1 MYCYVVDPAVANQ
14 QPKLAA
20 QIRAYLQQLG
30 IAGEF
35 AVPRD
40 EQSVAQVVTQAMAR
54 NYRTIVAVGATSILD
69 DVVAACAGT
78 DVVVGYLP
86 ISKYPGVKELVGTT
100 DWKAAADALRR
111 RRYFPFQPLK
121 VGDLATCFP
130 VSVSPCLWQL
140 ETDSWKAR
148 TTDPC
153 ALMILPDGEGLR
165 VSEMREAGGFFRK
178 SVEPSR
184 FWVPRLR
191 VSSTERAELQAGEFA
206 IGVTPVEVT
215 LGEPV
220 GFIRPE
226 A

>member
-40 EQSVAQVVTQAMAR
+40 DQSVAQVVRQAIGR
-54 NYRTIVAVGATSILD
+54 NYRTVVAVGATAILD

-86 ISKYPGVKELVGTT
+86 ISRYPGVRELVGTT
-100 DWKAAADALRR
+100 DWKQAADALRR
-111 RRYFPFQPLK
+111 RRYFSFQPLK
-121 VGDLATCFP
+121 VGELCTCFP
-130 VSVSPCLWQL
+130 VTVPPCEWQL
-140 ETDSWKAR
+140 SAPTWSAHSTR
-148 TTDPC
+148 ASSLT
-153 ALMILPDGEGLR
+153 ILPDGEGLVVEEVAER
-165 VSEMREAGGFFRK
+165 GGFFTKASQPTRLWA
-178 SVEPSR
+178 PS
-184 FWVPRLR
+184 LT
-191 VSSTERAELQAGEFA
+191 VSASTPTELQAGEFA
-206 IGVTPVEVT
+206 IAVTPVELK
-215 LGEPV
+215 LGAAV
-220 GFIRPE
+220 GLIRPE

>member
-14 QPKLAA
+14 QPKVAA

-40 EQSVAQVVTQAMAR
+40 DQSVAQVVQQAIGR
-54 NYRTIVAVGATSILD
+54 NYRTIVAVGATAILD

-100 DWKAAADALRR
+100 DWKQAADALRR

-121 VGDLATCFP
+121 VGELCTCFP
-130 VSVSPCLWQL
+130 VTVPACEWQL
-140 ETDSWKAR
+140 RAPTWTAR
-148 TTDPC
+148 SNHASSLT
-153 ALMILPDGEGLR
+153 ILPHGEGLL
-165 VSEMREAGGFFRK
+165 VEEVTEAGGLFRK
-178 SVEPSR
+178 ATPPTRLWSPS
-184 FWVPRLR
+184 LT
-191 VSSTERAELQAGEFA
+191 VSAITPTELQAGEFA
-206 IGVTPVEVT
+206 IGVTPVELR
-215 LGEPV
+215 LGEAV
-220 GFIRPE
+220 GLIRPE

>member
-40 EQSVAQVVTQAMAR
+40 DQSVAQVVTQAMAR

-100 DWKAAADALRR
+100 DWRVAADALRR

-121 VGDLATCFP
+121 VGGLATCFP
-130 VSVSPCLWQL
+130 VSVSPCLWKL
-140 ETDSWKAR
+140 ETDAWQAHTS
-148 TTDPC
+148 DPS

-165 VSEMREAGGFFRK
+165 VNEVRGAGGFFRK

-191 VSSTERAELQAGEFA
+191 VNSEERAELQAGEFA
-206 IGVTPVEVT
+206 ISVTPVEVT